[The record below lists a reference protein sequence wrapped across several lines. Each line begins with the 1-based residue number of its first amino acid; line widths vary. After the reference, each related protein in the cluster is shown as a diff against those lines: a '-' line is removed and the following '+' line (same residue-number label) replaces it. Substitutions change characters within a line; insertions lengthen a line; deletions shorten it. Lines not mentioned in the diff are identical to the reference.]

1 MKKLCLC
8 SDGDLPSKKKNL
20 AYNQG
25 NTAGTLV
32 KIWITF
38 YNFRYYLVLPWFV
51 FYFKDIPS
59 LNSTSVMG
67 MRVSS
72 KAMPY
77 LMGLQVILGSASN
90 TIMAVC
96 CIVSKFENNIHIEN
110 YFLIFNSYSF
120 FLI

>member
-1 MKKLCLC
+1 MPAAYPITYCSRNYFEKK
-8 SDGDLPSKKKNL
+8 
-20 AYNQG
+20 
-25 NTAGTLV
+25 
-32 KIWITF
+32 ITF
-38 YNFRYYLVLPWFV
+38 SYFRYYLVLPWFV

-67 MRVSS
+67 MRVSN

-96 CIVSKFENNIHIEN
+96 CIVSKFEN
-110 YFLIFNSYSF
+110 
-120 FLI
+120 

>member
-1 MKKLCLC
+1 MIYFSRNYFIFLK
-8 SDGDLPSKKKNL
+8 
-20 AYNQG
+20 
-25 NTAGTLV
+25 
-32 KIWITF
+32 ITF

-96 CIVSKFENNIHIEN
+96 CIVSKKLEKLTFT
-110 YFLIFNSYSF
+110 LQKF
-120 FLI
+120 F